1 MEATLKA
8 MSDSTRREIL
18 RLVQN
23 EEMSAGAIA
32 LNFSMSR
39 PAISQH
45 LTVLKSAGLIVERRS
60 GVKRLY
66 RTRVEGMAELK
77 AFLEM
82 FWDIRLDRLKAAV
95 EAETKNEG
103 TCDDHAK
110 TNNKCDQLGPPD
122 KDRCPGGDCVQVS
135 D

>member
-1 MEATLKA
+1 MEAALKA
-8 MSDSTRREIL
+8 MSDPTRREIL

-23 EEMSAGAIA
+23 EELPAGEIA
-32 LNFSMSR
+32 SNFPVSR

-45 LTVLKSAGLIVERRS
+45 LTVLKAAGLIDERRA

-82 FWDIRLDRLKAAV
+82 FWDVRLDRLKAAV
-95 EAETKNEG
+95 EAEIEKEEP
-103 TCDDHAK
+103 CDDNAQ
-110 TNNKCDQLGPPD
+110 D
-122 KDRCPGGDCVQVS
+122 
-135 D
+135 

>member
-1 MEATLKA
+1 MEAALKA
-8 MSDSTRREIL
+8 MSDPTRREIL

-23 EEMSAGAIA
+23 EEMPAGAIA
-32 LNFSMSR
+32 SNFPVSR

-45 LTVLKSAGLIVERRS
+45 LAVLKTAGLIDERRA

-82 FWDIRLDRLKAAV
+82 FWDVRLERLKAAV
-95 EAETKNEG
+95 EAETEKEE
-103 TCDDHAK
+103 TSDD
-110 TNNKCDQLGPPD
+110 D
-122 KDRCPGGDCVQVS
+122 VQN
-135 D
+135 

>member
-1 MEATLKA
+1 MEAALKA
-8 MSDSTRREIL
+8 MSDPTRREIL

-23 EEMSAGAIA
+23 EELPAGEIA
-32 LNFSMSR
+32 SNFPVSR

-45 LTVLKSAGLIVERRS
+45 LTVLKAAGLIDERRT

-82 FWDIRLDRLKAAV
+82 FWDVRLDRLKAAV
-95 EAETKNEG
+95 EADLEEKES
-103 TCDDHAK
+103 CDDNAP
-110 TNNKCDQLGPPD
+110 N
-122 KDRCPGGDCVQVS
+122 
-135 D
+135 

>member
-8 MSDSTRREIL
+8 MSDPTRREIL
-18 RLVQN
+18 RLVQS
-23 EEMSAGAIA
+23 EEMPAGAIA
-32 LNFSMSR
+32 SNFPVSR

-45 LTVLKSAGLIVERRS
+45 LTVLKAAGLIDERRS

-82 FWDIRLDRLKAAV
+82 FWDVRLDRLKAAV
-95 EAETKNEG
+95 EAESESKEN
-103 TCDDHAK
+103 CDD
-110 TNNKCDQLGPPD
+110 DIQD
-122 KDRCPGGDCVQVS
+122 
-135 D
+135 

>member
-1 MEATLKA
+1 MEAALKA
-8 MSDSTRREIL
+8 MSDPTRREIL

-23 EEMSAGAIA
+23 EELPAGEIA
-32 LNFSMSR
+32 SNFPVSR

-45 LTVLKSAGLIVERRS
+45 LTVLKAAGLIDERRT

-82 FWDIRLDRLKAAV
+82 FGDVRLDRLKAAV
-95 EAETKNEG
+95 EAEIENGES
-103 TCDDHAK
+103 CNDNAQ
-110 TNNKCDQLGPPD
+110 N
-122 KDRCPGGDCVQVS
+122 
-135 D
+135 

>member
-1 MEATLKA
+1 MEAALKA
-8 MSDSTRREIL
+8 MSDPTRREIL

-23 EEMSAGAIA
+23 EEKPAGEIA
-32 LNFSMSR
+32 SNFSISR

-45 LTVLKSAGLIVERRS
+45 LTVLKSAGLIDERRS

-82 FWDIRLDRLKAAV
+82 FWDVRLDRLKAAV
-95 EAETKNEG
+95 EAEFEEKEN
-103 TCDDHAK
+103 CDDNAK
-110 TNNKCDQLGPPD
+110 D
-122 KDRCPGGDCVQVS
+122 
-135 D
+135 

>member
-1 MEATLKA
+1 MEAALKA
-8 MSDSTRREIL
+8 MSDPTRREIL

-23 EEMSAGAIA
+23 EEMPAGAIA
-32 LNFSMSR
+32 SNFPVSR

-45 LTVLKSAGLIVERRS
+45 LAVLKTAGLIDERRS

-66 RTRVEGMAELK
+66 RTRVAGMAELK

-82 FWDIRLDRLKAAV
+82 FWDVRLERLKAAV
-95 EAETKNEG
+95 EAEDEKEETS
-103 TCDDHAK
+103 DD
-110 TNNKCDQLGPPD
+110 D
-122 KDRCPGGDCVQVS
+122 VQ

>member
-1 MEATLKA
+1 MEAALKA
-8 MSDSTRREIL
+8 MSDPTRREIL

-23 EEMSAGAIA
+23 EEMPAGEIA
-32 LNFSMSR
+32 SNFPISR

-45 LTVLKSAGLIVERRS
+45 LTVLKSAGLIDERRA

-82 FWDIRLDRLKAAV
+82 FWDVRLDRLKAAV
-95 EAETKNEG
+95 EAETKKEES
-103 TCDDHAK
+103 CDDNAK
-110 TNNKCDQLGPPD
+110 N
-122 KDRCPGGDCVQVS
+122 
-135 D
+135 